1 MQRQCLS
8 ENIRR
13 NNNIC
18 VQIRVGLQGK
28 PPAIRSGSIKTL
40 QVGKYVLVQPE
51 DAWGLDMLKENPDI
65 DLALHPWIGKV
76 TGSPD
81 WLKNEV
87 EVTWFGAASEGKID
101 EFVHPSV
108 ITATFFNRCSKRSNK
123 APSSVF
129 CLTAK

>member
-1 MQRQCLS
+1 
-8 ENIRR
+8 
-13 NNNIC
+13 
-18 VQIRVGLQGK
+18 
-28 PPAIRSGSIKTL
+28 
-40 QVGKYVLVQPE
+40 
-51 DAWGLDMLKENPDI
+51 MLKENPDI

-87 EVTWFGAASEGKID
+87 EVTWFGAATEGKID
-101 EFVHPSV
+101 GIWRQLGLRRKKNKAKRLAEFVHPSV